1 MKTAS
6 WFTPMPDGHKRIGIS
21 RGTPRRME
29 AGYRVFKRLAPGPWF
44 NSVGIEEY
52 YHLYRTEILG
62 PLDPR
67 AVADHLIL
75 LAGGLVPVLLCYER
89 PPAQGTMLS
98 GDGDWCHRA
107 MVAEWLAE
115 ALGVVVPEVGF
126 EGLPQHEHPLMPI
139 QLRRVIATAETFD
152 VTPFIGRTASIAG
165 ELHTVIGPDPRRPG
179 MAIVAIGQPGEAS
192 ITENARQFSTGGD
205 TLRRYFNP

>member
-6 WFTPMPDGHKRIGIS
+6 WFTKLPDDHKRIGIS
-21 RGTPRRME
+21 RGTPRRMP
-29 AGYRVFKRLAPGPWF
+29 AGYRVYKALAPGPWF
-44 NSVGIEEY
+44 NSVSIEEY

-67 AVADHLIL
+67 AVADHLTM

-89 PPAQGTMLS
+89 PPSQSTLIAGE
-98 GDGDWCHRA
+98 GDWCHRA

-126 EGLPQHEHPLMPI
+126 ESLPQHEHTLMPP
-139 QLRRVIATAETFD
+139 QLRRVIATIEVLD
-152 VTPFIGRTASIAG
+152 VTPYIGRTASLAG
-165 ELHTVIGPDPRRPG
+165 GLHRVVGPDPAKPG
-179 MAIVAIGQPGEAS
+179 HAILAVGE
-192 ITENARQFSTGGD
+192 RQFSTGGD
-205 TLRRYFNP
+205 TLRRYFNS